1 MTYRG
6 WAIYQP
12 LTLEKR
18 PMRRSQRTWID
29 EVLEKLFV
37 FALIAAAI
45 YFLNIF
51 FPAIGIMPYFSFFPG
66 VSLMPYKAQQGH
78 NGVMTAGVP
87 SKGIKEHAC
96 HRVPIVVSCKLL
108 IPPHNNIII
117 FWRFA

>member
-1 MTYRG
+1 MYISNQIIADFYATT
-6 WAIYQP
+6 I
-12 LTLEKR
+12 T
-18 PMRRSQRTWID
+18 M
-29 EVLEKLFV
+29 KLQSKS
-37 FALIAAAI
+37 L
-45 YFLNIF
+45 FLF

-87 SKGIKEHAC
+87 SKGIKEYAC
-96 HRVPIVVSCKLL
+96 HMVPIVVSCKLL